1 MPLCC
6 DDFYRFAHNMTMA
19 MTLLVPFVKLITI
32 VEFVGTLMKQGDWI
46 ELAAA
51 QSGLLREKSAS
62 FSPPFY

>member
-1 MPLCC
+1 MP
-6 DDFYRFAHNMTMA
+6 MA
-19 MTLLVPFVKLITI
+19 MTLSVSFVKLIMI

-51 QSGLLREKSAS
+51 QSEKSAS